1 MTTCTFPGCTKP
13 AVNGPSQGQT
23 IAGYCASHRSRQR
36 RHGNVHQRTISQAEL
51 KPHEEAV
58 KRRVSGCPNA
68 RAWPLLDARWTA
80 LADYARQ
87 STAHLKPGTLPRTH
101 REAALRAI
109 VDIAAATEARL
120 VWQRIAAFYLLRSHH
135 PGAFADDRGF
145 AFQFV
150 RSLRK
155 LSSASF
161 GRTRAGVTGPTKQ
174 WQRDLP
180 PKSTELMGQLITEYL
195 GAAGA
200 YLTDIERKFAD
211 REEQQKRDLEA
222 ALLELQSRSGD

>member
-1 MTTCTFPGCTKP
+1 
-13 AVNGPSQGQT
+13 
-23 IAGYCASHRSRQR
+23 
-36 RHGNVHQRTISQAEL
+36 
-51 KPHEEAV
+51 
-58 KRRVSGCPNA
+58 
-68 RAWPLLDARWTA
+68 
-80 LADYARQ
+80 
-87 STAHLKPGTLPRTH
+87 
-101 REAALRAI
+101 

>member
-1 MTTCTFPGCTKP
+1 VDY
-13 AVNGPSQGQT
+13 A
-23 IAGYCASHRSRQR
+23 
-36 RHGNVHQRTISQAEL
+36 SQA
-51 KPHEEAV
+51 
-58 KRRVSGCPNA
+58 
-68 RAWPLLDARWTA
+68 TA
-80 LADYARQ
+80 
-87 STAHLKPGTLPRTH
+87 SLKPGALPRNH

-109 VDIAAATEARL
+109 VDIARATEARL

-145 AFQFV
+145 AFQLV

-161 GRTRAGVTGPTKQ
+161 GRTRSQGVGRTKQ

-180 PKSTELMGQLITEYL
+180 PKSTELVGQLITEYL
-195 GAAGA
+195 GAAGT

-211 REEQQKRDLEA
+211 REEQQKKDLEA
-222 ALLELQSRSGD
+222 ALLELQSPRGD